1 MPTRPCF
8 QPWITGSLPSVKLNG
23 EPLSHDASNCV
34 PPLNSTPTYCIDSL
48 SPFFAAL
55 PLPTTMSFTTSFF
68 GGAPVCFGTTGFDF
82 VSFRFVDA
90 LGAAGA
96 AGAGA
101 AGISAGLVASD
112 PPQPATAMAAPA
124 SSAGRWVR
132 LITARQASEPRT

>member
-23 EPLSHDASNCV
+23 DPLSQDASNCS

-48 SPFFAAL
+48 SPFFAAR

-82 VSFRFVDA
+82 VSFRLVDA
-90 LGAAGA
+90 FGAGGAAGA
-96 AGAGA
+96 AP
-101 AGISAGLVASD
+101 AGIWAVLVGSE
-112 PPQPATAMAAPA
+112 PPQPVTAMAAPA
-124 SSAGRWVR
+124 STAVRWVR
-132 LITARQASEPRT
+132 LIIGAAG